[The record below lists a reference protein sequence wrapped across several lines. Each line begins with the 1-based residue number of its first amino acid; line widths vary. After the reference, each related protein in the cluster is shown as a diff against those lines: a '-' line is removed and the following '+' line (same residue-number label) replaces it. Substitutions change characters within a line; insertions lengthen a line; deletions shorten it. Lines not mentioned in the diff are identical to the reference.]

1 MSIIYWLL
9 IFSTSLSKTSIN
21 NSKQEPLDA
30 AVCGN
35 SICEFSMGENCFTCP
50 GDCPCEPGFECV
62 DTTCTFIVGCG
73 NLYCESFLGESC
85 GTCPGDCPCLP
96 GQICHNGICTFDT
109 TAYVGINNMDP
120 KVGLDIA
127 GALAHRSITI
137 ELNNDTLNIPQ
148 NVSLALINGYNPIF
162 DSVIVNLPETEA
174 DGQRLVIKNNT
185 TGMLFVNSGFFPTT
199 ISQSHSAEFLHAING
214 GWSLL
219 GKSEDV
225 DTELFWKISGNDY
238 TSSYYDFLGTKD
250 STDLILKTNNNER
263 LIITSDGNVGIG
275 TVGYNSYVTGSENKF
290 RVISKDIKHTG
301 LFANSPGNFVNYS
314 GNSSAVYG
322 VNENYRNGSNYGGYF
337 TSIGSCPTC
346 IGNNV
351 GIYTSALAGNGNIGL
366 IAKAS
371 DTDYNLAAHFQ
382 DGRVKFDNNIGIRTH
397 PVSNT
402 VLKLDKPSFKTYG
415 ASFSFENGNRGNV
428 TIGNGNVFGSGFAGL
443 TVSAGQSQQ
452 TENDLAIIAFGRSL
466 FLNELAI
473 GVQGFTP
480 GYKLSVDGKI
490 IAEELRIQNSV
501 DWIPWPD
508 YVFTKEYKLRNLKQV
523 EDFIN
528 KNSHLPEVPSAT
540 EVKENGIEVG
550 DMQRTLLKKIE
561 ELTLYIIDQQKQIDE
576 LKKSFENIKVNK

>member
-9 IFSTSLSKTSIN
+9 LFNTSLNRPSVHTVNHEAI
-21 NSKQEPLDA
+21 A
-30 AVCGN
+30 TAVCGN
-35 SICEFSMGENCFTCP
+35 NICEFAMGENCFTCP
-50 GDCPCEPGFECV
+50 GDCPCEAGFECV
-62 DTTCTFIVGCG
+62 DTSCTLIVGCG
-73 NLYCESFLGESC
+73 NLICESFLGESC
-85 GTCPGDCPCLP
+85 GTCPGDCPCPP

-109 TAYVGINNMDP
+109 TAYVGINNLDP

-137 ELNNDTLNIPQ
+137 ELNNDTLHIPQ
-148 NVSLALINGYNPIF
+148 NVSLALISGYNPIF

-185 TGMLFVNSGFFPTT
+185 TGILFVNSGFFPAV
-199 ISQSHSAEFLHAING
+199 ISQYHSAEFVHTING

-219 GKSEDV
+219 GKSEDINT
-225 DTELFWKISGNDY
+225 DLFWKISGNDY
-238 TSSYYDFLGTKD
+238 TSSFYDFLGTKD
-250 STDLILKTNNNER
+250 STDLILRTNNNER
-263 LIITSDGNVGIG
+263 LRLTSNGNIGVGTEGYSLSGIG
-275 TVGYNSYVTGSENKF
+275 KF
-290 RVISKDIKHTG
+290 NVISKDKTYTG
-301 LFANSPGNFVNYS
+301 FFRNLPIS
-314 GNSSAVYG
+314 GSSFTGISAAVYG
-322 VNENYRNGSNYGGYF
+322 INESTKNEGNYGGYF
-337 TSIGSCPTC
+337 NA
-346 IGNNV
+346 IGNSPFTLGANI
-351 GIYTSALAGNGNIGL
+351 GIYANASSGNGNIGL

-371 DTDYNLAAHFQ
+371 DTEYNLAAHFQ
-382 DGRVKFDNNIGIRTH
+382 EGKVKFDNNIGIRTS

-402 VLKLDKPSFKTYG
+402 ILKLDKPSYKTYG
-415 ASFSFENGNRGNV
+415 ASFLFENGSKGNV

-443 TVSAGQSQQ
+443 TVTAGQSEQ

-508 YVFTKEYKLRNLKQV
+508 YVFAKEYKLRNLKQV

-528 KNSHLPEVPSAT
+528 KNSHLPEVPSAE

-576 LKKSFENIKVNK
+576 LKKSF

>member
-1 MSIIYWLL
+1 ML
-9 IFSTSLSKTSIN
+9 IFSTSLNRTSVQSIN
-21 NSKQEPLDA
+21 HEA
-30 AVCGN
+30 IATAVCGN
-35 SICEFSMGENCFTCP
+35 NICESAMGENCFTCP
-50 GDCPCEPGFECV
+50 GDCPCEAGFECV

-73 NLYCESFLGESC
+73 NLYCEPFLGESC
-85 GTCPGDCPCLP
+85 GTCPGDCPCPP

-120 KVGLDIA
+120 KAGLDIA

-137 ELNNDTLNIPQ
+137 ELNNDTLHIPQ
-148 NVSLALINGYNPIF
+148 NVSLALISGYNPIF

-185 TGMLFVNSGFFPTT
+185 TGLLFVNSGFFPAV
-199 ISQSHSAEFLHAING
+199 ISQSHSAEFVHTISG

-219 GKSEDV
+219 GKSEDI
-225 DTELFWKISGNDY
+225 DTNLFWKISGNDY
-238 TSSYYDFLGTKD
+238 TSSFYDFLGTKD
-250 STDLILKTNNNER
+250 STDLILRTNNNER
-263 LIITSDGNVGIG
+263 LRLTSNGNIGVGTEGFSLLGIG
-275 TVGYNSYVTGSENKF
+275 KF
-290 RVISKDIKHTG
+290 NVISKDKTYTG
-301 LFANSPGNFVNYS
+301 FFRNLPIS
-314 GNSSAVYG
+314 GSSFTGISAAVYG
-322 VNENYRNGSNYGGYF
+322 INESTKNEGNYGGYF
-337 TSIGSCPTC
+337 NA
-346 IGNNV
+346 IGNSPFTLGANI
-351 GIYTSALAGNGNIGL
+351 GIYASASSGNGNIGL

-371 DTDYNLAAHFQ
+371 DTEYNLAAHFQ
-382 DGRVKFDNNIGIRTH
+382 DGKVKFDNNIGIRTG

-402 VLKLDKPSFKTYG
+402 VLKLDKPSYKTYG
-415 ASFSFENGNRGNV
+415 ASFLFENGGKGNV

-508 YVFTKEYKLRNLKQV
+508 YVFAKGYKLRNLNQL

-528 KNSHLPEVPSAT
+528 KNSHLPEVPSAE